1 MDRTTAGKAK
11 VSRLE
16 ELKEKS
22 ADGTIT
28 DDEYKEL
35 VSHMEDDMA
44 SVKSRE
50 LSINEITKKEIDNN
64 NAVQNCE

>member
-1 MDRTTAGKAK
+1 MAP
-11 VSRLE
+11 
-16 ELKEKS
+16 
-22 ADGTIT
+22 IT

-35 VSHMEDDMA
+35 IDMEDDMA